1 MSSYRKSMSEVYN
14 NMYLSE
20 DNVAVLRNI
29 VKNKQMQPIKFSDGK
44 MGVDLFTASAVT
56 QALDKVNDKNRE
68 KLTKLINT
76 GKKSAFASIAK
87 VVMKSENYPEIE
99 EAVSMAQQAAIAISK
114 KERGNKPK
122 KEEADDFKTHMMYDP
137 KTGKGYKADTM
148 DDHLRMKKMGYTHDA
163 PKKEEVDLDE
173 GFKTGDKVKIDTEF
187 EGETHNGQSGVI
199 HKVGTGRN
207 KGAYT
212 VKFSDG
218 KVQSYDDEELI
229 KEEVDLDE
237 GTWALP
243 KTPKEMAAL
252 KKLLSKP
259 LKAKDA
265 SDKLYDI
272 IGDDEMSDDL
282 DDYADKN
289 PNDDIRPMVKSHM
302 KRLGIKEEVKA
313 LTPTGEYSRYREEV
327 ELDESVID
335 KVKEIASKK
344 SAAKIDGTMVD
355 SFTASAI
362 SQIYD
367 KVNDANKKKMEKL
380 PIIKL
385 ATLAMKMMQKN
396 EYVPE
401 DVELD
406 EAAPMTTS
414 KQDATTKRIKKRMKD
429 KKEEDELDEYG
440 GNFGGGP
447 MRVSYGKKKKDK
459 KEEVDEAKEK
469 SGRQLVDPNKE
480 VMVVK
485 KNKVIVIDKKDQD
498 KYIKQGY
505 SLAEASARADAMKAM
520 RKGKSVDP
528 ADVDN
533 TATDDDVKAA
543 SKNIIMQLRK
553 AVSLRSYEVEFADG
567 KHKVNSKIAQAVQ
580 NKYNT
585 MRRPADK
592 EKYQMQIA
600 KSYKDMMRSLKAG
613 YGEQKETILSRIGNK
628 LKERKNG

>member
-1 MSSYRKSMSEVYN
+1 MSSYRKTMSEALREVDEMKLRFAEAKYELYHKDFSSAMQHAYHVAKKHHGITIDPKEIDAKVATGPSKPSEGKTNTYRLKGDKGAVQVQVYN
-14 NMYLSE
+14 KGGSKPFELNMY
-20 DNVAVLRNI
+20 
-29 VKNKQMQPIKFSDGK
+29 
-44 MGVDLFTASAVT
+44 
-56 QALDKVNDKNRE
+56 
-68 KLTKLINT
+68 
-76 GKKSAFASIAK
+76 
-87 VVMKSENYPEIE
+87 
-99 EAVSMAQQAAIAISK
+99 
-114 KERGNKPK
+114 
-122 KEEADDFKTHMMYDP
+122 
-137 KTGKGYKADTM
+137 
-148 DDHLRMKKMGYTHDA
+148 
-163 PKKEEVDLDE
+163 
-173 GFKTGDKVKIDTEF
+173 
-187 EGETHNGQSGVI
+187 
-199 HKVGTGRN
+199 
-207 KGAYT
+207 
-212 VKFSDG
+212 
-218 KVQSYDDEELI
+218 
-229 KEEVDLDE
+229 
-237 GTWALP
+237 
-243 KTPKEMAAL
+243 
-252 KKLLSKP
+252 
-259 LKAKDA
+259 
-265 SDKLYDI
+265 
-272 IGDDEMSDDL
+272 
-282 DDYADKN
+282 
-289 PNDDIRPMVKSHM
+289 
-302 KRLGIKEEVKA
+302 KEEVKA

-447 MRVSYGKKKKDK
+447 MRVTSGKKKKDK
-459 KEEVDEAKEK
+459 KEDIDEAKEK
-469 SGRQLVDPNKE
+469 SARQLIDPNKE

>member
-29 VKNKQMQPIKFSDGK
+29 VKNKQMQPLKFSDGK

-447 MRVSYGKKKKDK
+447 MRVTSGKKKKDK
-459 KEEVDEAKEK
+459 KEDIDEAKEK
-469 SGRQLVDPNKE
+469 SARQLIDPNKE

>member
-459 KEEVDEAKEK
+459 KEEVDEA
-469 SGRQLVDPNKE
+469 
-480 VMVVK
+480 
-485 KNKVIVIDKKDQD
+485 
-498 KYIKQGY
+498 
-505 SLAEASARADAMKAM
+505 SARADAMKAM

-533 TATDDDVKAA
+533 VASDEDIKAA

-600 KSYKDMMRSLKAG
+600 KSYKGMLQSLKAG
-613 YGEQKETILSRIGNK
+613 YGEQKESILSRIGNK

>member
-1 MSSYRKSMSEVYN
+1 MTVYIKTMSDALREMESTKLRFAEAKYELYHKDFSSAMQHAYHVAKKHHGITIDPKEIDAKVATGPSKPSEGKTNTYRLKGDKGAVQIQVYN
-14 NMYLSE
+14 KGGSKPFELNMY
-20 DNVAVLRNI
+20 
-29 VKNKQMQPIKFSDGK
+29 
-44 MGVDLFTASAVT
+44 
-56 QALDKVNDKNRE
+56 
-68 KLTKLINT
+68 
-76 GKKSAFASIAK
+76 
-87 VVMKSENYPEIE
+87 
-99 EAVSMAQQAAIAISK
+99 
-114 KERGNKPK
+114 
-122 KEEADDFKTHMMYDP
+122 
-137 KTGKGYKADTM
+137 
-148 DDHLRMKKMGYTHDA
+148 
-163 PKKEEVDLDE
+163 KEEVDLDE

-447 MRVSYGKKKKDK
+447 MRVTSGKKKKDK
-459 KEEVDEAKEK
+459 KEDIDEAKEK
-469 SGRQLVDPNKE
+469 SARQLIDPNKE

>member
-1 MSSYRKSMSEVYN
+1 MSDALREMESTKLRFAEAKYELYHKDFSSAMQHAYHVAKKHHGITIDPKEIDAKVATGPSKPSEGKTNTYRLKGDKGAVQVQVYN
-14 NMYLSE
+14 KGGSKPFELNMY
-20 DNVAVLRNI
+20 
-29 VKNKQMQPIKFSDGK
+29 
-44 MGVDLFTASAVT
+44 
-56 QALDKVNDKNRE
+56 
-68 KLTKLINT
+68 
-76 GKKSAFASIAK
+76 
-87 VVMKSENYPEIE
+87 
-99 EAVSMAQQAAIAISK
+99 
-114 KERGNKPK
+114 
-122 KEEADDFKTHMMYDP
+122 
-137 KTGKGYKADTM
+137 
-148 DDHLRMKKMGYTHDA
+148 
-163 PKKEEVDLDE
+163 KEEV
-173 GFKTGDKVKIDTEF
+173 V
-187 EGETHNGQSGVI
+187 N
-199 HKVGTGRN
+199 
-207 KGAYT
+207 
-212 VKFSDG
+212 FS
-218 KVQSYDDEELI
+218 
-229 KEEVDLDE
+229 EEVDLDE

-447 MRVSYGKKKKDK
+447 MRVTSGKKKKDK
-459 KEEVDEAKEK
+459 KEDIDEAKEK
-469 SGRQLVDPNKE
+469 SARQLIDPNKE

>member
-29 VKNKQMQPIKFSDGK
+29 VKNKQMQPLKFSDGK

-459 KEEVDEAKEK
+459 KED
-469 SGRQLVDPNKE
+469 
-480 VMVVK
+480 
-485 KNKVIVIDKKDQD
+485 ID
-498 KYIKQGY
+498 
-505 SLAEASARADAMKAM
+505 EASARADAMKAM

-533 TATDDDVKAA
+533 VASDEDIKAA

-567 KHKVNSKIAQAVQ
+567 KHKVDQKIAQAVQ

-600 KSYKDMMRSLKAG
+600 KSYKDMLQSLKAG
-613 YGEQKETILSRIGNK
+613 YGEQKESVLDRIDRK
-628 LKERKNG
+628 IKEKNNG

>member
-1 MSSYRKSMSEVYN
+1 MTVYIKTMSDALREMESTKLRFAEAKYELYHKDFSSAMQHAYHVAKKHHGITIDPKEIDAKVATGPSKPSEGKTNTYRLKGDKGAVQVQVYN
-14 NMYLSE
+14 KGGSKPFELNMY
-20 DNVAVLRNI
+20 
-29 VKNKQMQPIKFSDGK
+29 
-44 MGVDLFTASAVT
+44 
-56 QALDKVNDKNRE
+56 
-68 KLTKLINT
+68 
-76 GKKSAFASIAK
+76 
-87 VVMKSENYPEIE
+87 
-99 EAVSMAQQAAIAISK
+99 
-114 KERGNKPK
+114 
-122 KEEADDFKTHMMYDP
+122 
-137 KTGKGYKADTM
+137 
-148 DDHLRMKKMGYTHDA
+148 
-163 PKKEEVDLDE
+163 KEEVDLDE

-367 KVNDANKKKMEKL
+367 KVNDANKKKMDGL

-447 MRVSYGKKKKDK
+447 MRVTSGKKKKDK
-459 KEEVDEAKEK
+459 KEDIDEAKEK
-469 SGRQLVDPNKE
+469 SARQLIDPNKE

>member
-1 MSSYRKSMSEVYN
+1 MSDALREMESTKLRFAEAKYELYHKDFSSAMQHAYHVAKKHHGITIDPKEIDAKVATGPSKPSEGKTNTYRLKGDKGAVQVQVYN
-14 NMYLSE
+14 KGGSKPFELNMY
-20 DNVAVLRNI
+20 
-29 VKNKQMQPIKFSDGK
+29 
-44 MGVDLFTASAVT
+44 
-56 QALDKVNDKNRE
+56 
-68 KLTKLINT
+68 
-76 GKKSAFASIAK
+76 
-87 VVMKSENYPEIE
+87 
-99 EAVSMAQQAAIAISK
+99 
-114 KERGNKPK
+114 
-122 KEEADDFKTHMMYDP
+122 
-137 KTGKGYKADTM
+137 
-148 DDHLRMKKMGYTHDA
+148 
-163 PKKEEVDLDE
+163 
-173 GFKTGDKVKIDTEF
+173 
-187 EGETHNGQSGVI
+187 
-199 HKVGTGRN
+199 
-207 KGAYT
+207 
-212 VKFSDG
+212 
-218 KVQSYDDEELI
+218 
-229 KEEVDLDE
+229 
-237 GTWALP
+237 
-243 KTPKEMAAL
+243 
-252 KKLLSKP
+252 
-259 LKAKDA
+259 
-265 SDKLYDI
+265 
-272 IGDDEMSDDL
+272 
-282 DDYADKN
+282 
-289 PNDDIRPMVKSHM
+289 
-302 KRLGIKEEVKA
+302 KEEVKA

-414 KQDATTKRIKKRMKD
+414 KQDATTQRIKKRMKD

-459 KEEVDEAKEK
+459 KEEVDEA
-469 SGRQLVDPNKE
+469 
-480 VMVVK
+480 
-485 KNKVIVIDKKDQD
+485 
-498 KYIKQGY
+498 
-505 SLAEASARADAMKAM
+505 SARADAMKAM

-533 TATDDDVKAA
+533 VASDEDIKAA

-567 KHKVNSKIAQAVQ
+567 KHKVDQKIAQAVQ

-600 KSYKDMMRSLKAG
+600 KSYKDMLQSLKAG
-613 YGEQKETILSRIGNK
+613 YGEQKESVLNRIGRK
-628 LKERKNG
+628 IKEKNNG